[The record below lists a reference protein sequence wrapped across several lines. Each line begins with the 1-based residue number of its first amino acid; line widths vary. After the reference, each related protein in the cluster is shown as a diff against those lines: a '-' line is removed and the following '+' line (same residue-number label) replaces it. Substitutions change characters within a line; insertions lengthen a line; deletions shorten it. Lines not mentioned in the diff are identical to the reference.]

1 MNVIGMIFVKQDLL
15 QDYRGYLNTLVS
27 QMFIILILGLSD
39 IIELF

>member
-1 MNVIGMIFVKQDLL
+1 MNVIGMIFVEQDLL